1 MKIPKTF
8 SMGGTTWKVEEVSRL
23 DCCGITYR
31 DEAVISLR
39 KELPQQAKEQTFYH
53 ELFHVIKFT
62 MGNLDAH
69 DEKEVEAMAH
79 MLHQFLKTA
88 K

>member
-8 SMGGTTWKVEEVSRL
+8 EMGGTTWKVEEVSHL
-23 DCCGITYR
+23 DDCGITYR
-31 DEAVISLR
+31 DEALIRLR
-39 KELPQQAKEQTFYH
+39 KELPKQSKEQTFYH
-53 ELFHVIKFT
+53 ELFHVMKFT
-62 MGNLDAH
+62 VGNLGDH